1 MIPGKYQT
9 EDIQKTF
16 VNKILSTV
24 EDAKKS
30 NGKEVVLSFD
40 PMHQI
45 HNNENGYAWQIR
57 GKDGT
62 KRVLSNTGRRKLNIL
77 GAIDLNSKDIV
88 PLITEINCNK
98 EVIKVFLNEVSKM
111 YPYAEKI
118 TVFLDN
124 AKYQRNYEVQEYA
137 LKLGITLEFMP
148 PYSPNLCL
156 IERLWKFFKKK
167 IMKNKYYET
176 FDEFYNVVC
185 KFFEDWDLYKKEI
198 DTLMTLN
205 FEIIKAS

>member
-98 EVIKVFLNEVSKM
+98 EVIKVFLNEV
-111 YPYAEKI
+111 
-118 TVFLDN
+118 VDN
-124 AKYQRNYEVQEYA
+124 LVKNGETSADEFKLIAQRN
-137 LKLGITLEFMP
+137 GIKTE
-148 PYSPNLCL
+148 
-156 IERLWKFFKKK
+156 IVEAKK
-167 IMKNKYYET
+167 IIYKGFADKYE
-176 FDEFYNVVC
+176 
-185 KFFEDWDLYKKEI
+185 KFKELKK
-198 DTLMTLN
+198 
-205 FEIIKAS
+205 